1 MPYKTGK
8 LKGKITGAE
17 IRKLIRAHNVLVSI
31 KIPPKTDRDGLID
44 LIKKNGFKLDE
55 VKGEITGTTRPRK
68 PKITLAQAK
77 EITKPKEKTEL
88 QKQQLKQKKEEKMK
102 KLKDE
107 KEKEKKAIKKEGVK
121 EFKKGLKKAKTTK
134 PKEKKKVVDKK
145 VQEKKPNVRQLPPKK
160 PHDLNKKKVKKV
172 FKPKGNEIKPPQQ
185 PKKILSQTP
194 APPTRIQAPAKKDAT
209 PPQDKI
215 QQPKLNPRLRARKEL
230 KETGKKE
237 ESKKVQENP
246 DNFEIIQVKSDYPIN
261 VELYNDIKNIPAGDV
276 FNNLVLKKSNIFY
289 PWTSLKVVAGVMF
302 YHILKDN
309 KSTCALPRLVNNS
322 FQDST
327 CKFKSTKI
335 QGAKAKKDDKGKL
348 IAQNTWKCRPVDA
361 IKKISSIIAR
371 RFLECSLNDDALP
384 LTITKD
390 GNRKQTSTHANMLL
404 LNPVL
409 MTAEH
414 FEPHGGVYKGSYE
427 SKKGKFFVPPQ
438 SNLNP
443 AVKEI
448 NESLNTIWLM
458 YRDEPEN
465 LKPRIRQ
472 AIKKWNDSQDSSI
485 KKPPQLKYEN
495 MAQTCPSKSVQAKMN
510 GYQSGDL
517 GRDKTPKMFEGV
529 LITEIEGYCSM
540 WSLFH
545 LDLRLKTL
553 RKKSSEV
560 YTDMIKLL
568 SDKKDEMGGRYIEL
582 MRGMSRYAWEQ
593 LQDALKNP
601 KYNEHGATKEEFIR
615 YLNKEKFPNAWK
627 VSDAIVNMKM
637 DLANKYVMEDEN

>member
-8 LKGKITGAE
+8 LKGKITGGE

-55 VKGEITGTTRPRK
+55 VKGEITGK
-68 PKITLAQAK
+68 SKEVKISLGQAK

-88 QKQQLKQKKEEKMK
+88 QKQKIKEKKEEKAVK
-102 KLKDE
+102 KK
-107 KEKEKKAIKKEGVK
+107 KEVRQIKKEAIKKEK
-121 EFKKGLKKAKTTK
+121 EVQKKKEKTTK

-194 APPTRIQAPAKKDAT
+194 APPKKIQAPAKKDAT

-215 QQPKLNPRLRARKEL
+215 QQPKLNPRLRARKEI

-246 DNFEIIQVKSDYPIN
+246 ADFEIIPVKSNYPIN

-276 FNNLVLKKSNIFY
+276 FDNLVLKKSNIFY
-289 PWTSLKVVAGVMF
+289 PWVSAAVVADVMF

-309 KSTCALPRLVNNS
+309 KSTCALPRLVNKS
-322 FQDST
+322 FHDST
-327 CKFKSTKI
+327 CKFKSTKV
-335 QGAKAKKDDKGKL
+335 QGANAKKDDKGKL

-361 IKKISSIIAR
+361 IKKISSTIAR

-384 LTITKD
+384 LSITKD

-404 LNPVL
+404 LNPLL

-414 FEPHGGVYKGSYE
+414 YEPHGGVYHGSYE
-427 SKKGKFFVPPQ
+427 SKKGKYFVPPQ

-448 NESLNTIWLM
+448 NKSLNAIWLM
-458 YRDEPEN
+458 YRDNKDE
-465 LKPRIRQ
+465 LKPRIQQ

-485 KKPPQLKYEN
+485 KEPPQLKYEN

-529 LITEIEGYCSM
+529 LITEMDGYCAM

-582 MRGMSRYAWEQ
+582 MRGMSKYAWEQ

-601 KYNEHGATKEEFIR
+601 KYNEHGATKEEFIK
-615 YLNKEKFPNAWK
+615 YLNRDKFPNAWK
-627 VSDAIVNMKM
+627 VSDAIENMKM
-637 DLANKYVMEDEN
+637 DLAKKYVMEDEN

>member
-31 KIPPKTDRDGLID
+31 KIPPKTDRDGLIA

-55 VKGEITGTTRPRK
+55 VKGEITGK
-68 PKITLAQAK
+68 SKEVKISLGQAK

-88 QKQQLKQKKEEKMK
+88 QKQKIKEKKEEK
-102 KLKDE
+102 
-107 KEKEKKAIKKEGVK
+107 EKKKKKEVRQIKKEAIKKEK
-121 EFKKGLKKAKTTK
+121 EVQKKKEKKTTK
-134 PKEKKKVVDKK
+134 PKEKKKVVVKK

-160 PHDLNKKKVKKV
+160 PHDLNKKKVKKP

-215 QQPKLNPRLRARKEL
+215 QKPSVRPPPLRARKQL
-230 KETGKKE
+230 KETGKKV
-237 ESKKVQENP
+237 ESKKVQDNP

-276 FNNLVLKKSNIFY
+276 FDNLVLKKSNIFY
-289 PWTSLKVVAGVMF
+289 PWTSAGVVSDIMF

-309 KSTCALPRLVNNS
+309 KSTCALPWLVNTA
-322 FQDST
+322 FHDDF
-327 CKFKSTKI
+327 CKFKSKKI
-335 QGAKAKKDDKGKL
+335 QGAKAKKDADGKL

-361 IKKISSIIAR
+361 VKKWSSTIAR
-371 RFLECSLNDDALP
+371 RFIECSLNDDALP
-384 LTITKD
+384 LAITKD

-404 LNPVL
+404 LNPIL

-414 FEPHGGVYKGSYE
+414 FEPHGEAYEGSYE
-427 SKKGKFFVPPQ
+427 KDKKKYFVPPQ

-443 AVKEI
+443 AIKHL
-448 NESLNTIWLM
+448 NKSLEANWLL
-458 YRDEPEN
+458 YRDEKDK
-465 LKPRIRQ
+465 LKPRLQQ
-472 AIKKWNDSQDSSI
+472 AFKKWNDAGLYL
-485 KKPPQLKYEN
+485 KKPPQLKYET
-495 MAQTCPSKSVQAKMN
+495 MAQTCPSKSVQAKLD
-510 GYQSGDL
+510 GYQEGDL
-517 GRDKTPKMFEGV
+517 GRDKTPRLFDGV
-529 LITEIEGYCSM
+529 LITEIGGYCKM

-553 RKKSSEV
+553 KKKSSEV
-560 YTDMIKLL
+560 FTDMIKRL

-593 LQDALKNP
+593 VQEALKNP
-601 KYNEHGATKEEFIR
+601 KYNKHGATKEEFIK
-615 YLNKEKFPNAWK
+615 YLNKDKFASKWK
-627 VSDAIVNMKM
+627 VSDAIVHMKM
-637 DLANKYVMEDEN
+637 DLANKYIMKDDDSDED